1 MLGLEIMGVGA
12 DSLRLIAPKDQVS
25 RAARMLAEEFVR
37 SEHVPRNQVLNIS
50 GDCIEHQV
58 SSQSSVRPVSHH
70 IYSAASQ
77 ALQQST
83 PQRSCRLL
91 R

>member
-37 SEHVPRNQVLNIS
+37 FQHVPANQILIVS
-50 GDCIEHQV
+50 GDCIQHQV
-58 SSQSSVRPVSHH
+58 SSQPAVRPVSHH
-70 IYSAASQ
+70 IYSAAPQ

-83 PQRSCRLL
+83 PKRSCRLL